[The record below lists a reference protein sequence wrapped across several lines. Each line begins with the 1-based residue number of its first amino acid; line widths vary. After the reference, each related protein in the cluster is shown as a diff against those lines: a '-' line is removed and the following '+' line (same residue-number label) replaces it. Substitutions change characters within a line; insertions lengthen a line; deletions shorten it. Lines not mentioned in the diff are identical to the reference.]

1 VYIDVHLF
9 SRKQINHGPYVTI
22 SRKLR
27 TTTLRRDAQQ
37 RQDRLLQAAVE
48 LYGSD
53 GFNVPLDRIAERAGV
68 SRPTLYRNYPDREA
82 LSAAVLQVHVDELTS
97 QIAQWTGRDDAFILA
112 LRLLAEKTITA
123 GGLEKIVPVHRQV
136 PSASQAFRKAVERSL
151 VEPLARAKAA
161 GLVREDFR
169 IADVHRAILMIAGA
183 GLESYGADI
192 SASIERGLGL
202 LLRGIAPPAAVPAAP
217 SAIAE

>member
-1 VYIDVHLF
+1 
-9 SRKQINHGPYVTI
+9 
-22 SRKLR
+22 
-27 TTTLRRDAQQ
+27 
-37 RQDRLLQAAVE
+37 
-48 LYGSD
+48 
-53 GFNVPLDRIAERAGV
+53 
-68 SRPTLYRNYPDREA
+68 
-82 LSAAVLQVHVDELTS
+82 
-97 QIAQWTGRDDAFILA
+97 
-112 LRLLAEKTITA
+112 
-123 GGLEKIVPVHRQV
+123 V

-161 GLVREDFR
+161 GLVREDFS

-202 LLRGIAPPAAVPAAP
+202 LLRGIAPPAAVSATP